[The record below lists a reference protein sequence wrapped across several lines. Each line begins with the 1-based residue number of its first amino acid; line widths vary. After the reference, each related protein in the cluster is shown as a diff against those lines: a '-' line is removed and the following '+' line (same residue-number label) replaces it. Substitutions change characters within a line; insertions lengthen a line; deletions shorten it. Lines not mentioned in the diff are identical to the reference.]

1 MTRLIRIATLGAA
14 AVVLAACQGMSP
26 PVDDPEPDPEPP
38 AGPILEGTWTATFD
52 YDDEGEVI
60 TAVHTLTFTKSRAIL
75 HQVESE
81 GEDVREDFA
90 ESSGWTMSGDNMV
103 TRTWYEEGET
113 RTVDKGFAFDG
124 TDLLIDP
131 WGQEEPAEAGDDRR
145 RYTRVEDALPASMTG
160 SWAGPRY
167 EQVDGVWTFTETWRF
182 ILRADG
188 TATFEVEPTPDFVR
202 PGLPTAC
209 WHGTLTLD
217 AATLTL
223 DAAELRFAYAPFTNV
238 TSSNSHPRAIAAGH
252 ELSLRELGCDARGPK
267 VWRPTPTRRPTPR
280 ANVIRWSSFW
290 PVEQSARLL
299 ELRGELAPADP
310 LHRAEQEAAVWLDNP
325 QKIPTAITG

>member
-217 AATLTL
+217 T
-223 DAAELRFAYAPFTNV
+223 AELFAVFTDTSSNLHERGNMKDYKLFEDKVWRNAYAPTN
-238 TSSNSHPRAIAAGH
+238 T
-252 ELSLRELGCDARGPK
+252 K
-267 VWRPTPTRRPTPR
+267 
-280 ANVIRWSSFW
+280 NVIRWSSFW
-290 PVEQSARLL
+290 SEQSHPRNL
-299 ELRGELAPADP
+299 PI
-310 LHRAEQEAAVWLDNP
+310 AEQEAAVWLDNP
-325 QKIPTAITG
+325 NYPYGNYWLTLTLTLDADTDRVPCTVI

>member
-202 PGLPTAC
+202 PGLPPAC
-209 WHGTLTLD
+209 VH
-217 AATLTL
+217 ATLTL
-223 DAAELRFAYAPFTNV
+223 DAAELFATFTNTSSNYRELGDVNVEVYADKVFRNAYAPTN
-238 TSSNSHPRAIAAGH
+238 
-252 ELSLRELGCDARGPK
+252 
-267 VWRPTPTRRPTPR
+267 TP
-280 ANVIRWSSFW
+280 NVIRWSSFW
-290 PVEQSARLL
+290 QEQAFPGHALPV
-299 ELRGELAPADP
+299 P
-310 LHRAEQEAAVWLDNP
+310 EQEEAVWLDNP
-325 QKIPTAITG
+325 HNPYGDYWLTLTLEADTDRVPCTVI